1 MDTAQTKISTSE
13 PPPLEP
19 WGVPVSHYN
28 PTLQLT
34 LNVPQDWKIE
44 QTLDYPLR
52 LIAPP
57 RGQPPYSVQISV
69 FCQPVPP
76 EGATL
81 LPVVAEGFFATNNNP
96 DAPAFKEAP
105 TAPLNIGPI
114 KGFLKNSSWS
124 ETVGGNQTLEIRQQI
139 LVSQVRNSLYI
150 FKVKMNAA
158 LTETTSEVFGRM
170 IKTASFHYEDDQ
182 PTQPVISLA
191 ASTTPANVV
200 ETERPNL
207 ADGVWRKRKRAEN

>member
-1 MDTAQTKISTSE
+1 MNTAQAKMSTAE
-13 PPPLEP
+13 VPPLEP
-19 WGVPVSHYN
+19 WGAPVSHYN
-28 PTLQLT
+28 STLQLS
-34 LNVPQDWKIE
+34 LHVPQDWKIE

-76 EGATL
+76 DGATM
-81 LPVVAEGFFATNNNP
+81 LPIVAEGFFATNNNS

-105 TAPLNIGPI
+105 TTPLNIGPI

-139 LVSQVRNSLYI
+139 LVSQVRNSLYV

-158 LTETTSEVFGRM
+158 LTEVTSEVFSKM

-182 PTQPVISLA
+182 PTIPTIPLAGSTSASL
-191 ASTTPANVV
+191 P
-200 ETERPNL
+200 ETEQPNF
-207 ADGVWRKRKRAEN
+207 ADGVWRKRKRA